1 MNVRTPKL
9 ILGRWGMA
17 LLLVAAL
24 AVGLWYGATRWRPSA
39 TDYPVQGVEASEA
52 EGVIDWAKVRA
63 GGAQFAYLAAT
74 HGADG
79 RDTFFAEHWVA
90 SQGAGLK
97 RGAVHRFTLCQLAR
111 DQATNFIAV
120 VPREVDE
127 LSPAIDFDLDESCKA
142 RPSRAIML
150 SEVATFIKM
159 VEAHSEKPVI
169 LRVSRAF
176 DTEYRLSRAVDRPLW
191 LTSAYLT
198 PSYGE
203 RAWVMWRA
211 NPRRSVV
218 GMKLATSWSVVR
230 P

>member
-1 MNVRTPKL
+1 MGARTPKL
-9 ILGRWGMA
+9 ILGRWGLS
-17 LLLVAAL
+17 LLLAAAL
-24 AVGLWYGATRWRPSA
+24 AAGLWYGATHWRPSDS
-39 TDYPVQGVEASEA
+39 DYPVQGVEASEV
-52 EGVIDWAKVRA
+52 EGSIDWAKVRA
-63 GGAQFAYLAAT
+63 SGAQFTYLAAT
-74 HGADG
+74 YGADG
-79 RDTFFAEHWVA
+79 RDKLFADYWEA
-90 SQGAGLK
+90 SRAAGLK

-127 LSPAIDFDLDESCKA
+127 LSPAIDFELHENCKA
-142 RPSRAIML
+142 RPSRAVLLEEI
-150 SEVATFIKM
+150 ATFIKM

-176 DTEYRLSRAVDRPLW
+176 DADYKLSRAVDRPLW

-203 RAWVMWRA
+203 RQWVMWRA
-211 NPRRSVV
+211 NPRLSVS
-218 GMKLATSWSVVR
+218 GMSFATSWSVVR